1 MLPEL
6 KTIHAAAVHLLEARS
21 LFDIDAYGWLNADDV
36 DPEFVG
42 YAMWTL
48 TPPYEPDFDCLFDG
62 PPAHPSPTEVQQRL
76 LEWGHD
82 FFGLMKVARHFLGL
96 ALVTQPSAE
105 AITFEPTEF
114 DANEFAA
121 LVSLVSAADR
131 LRDFIIVAVFGRKTA
146 DGEEFN
152 KAVAAIRGA
161 GLERDAESLSGWPD
175 AIRRVRSAR
184 NTAAHGL
191 ATTPARVQRRLFETV
206 ADPTLGNVVASRR
219 HAQFEV
225 PSTPEEAKCALEK
238 RMTLLCNCY
247 RELVQMGN
255 ACFQAEYEWRTRAA
269 KVQPPDESG
278 ASDSAASG

>member
-6 KTIHAAAVHLLEARS
+6 ETLHAAAVHLLEARS
-21 LFDIDAYGWLNADDV
+21 LFDIDAYGWLNEDDM

-48 TPPYEPDFDCLFDG
+48 TPPYEHDFNGLFDG
-62 PPAHPSPTEVQQRL
+62 LPAQPGPTDAQQRL

-96 ALVTQPSAE
+96 ALVTQSSAE
-105 AITFEPTEF
+105 EITFEPTEF

-131 LRDFIIVAVFGRKTA
+131 LRDFIIVSVFGRKT
-146 DGEEFN
+146 DDREEFN
-152 KAVAAIRGA
+152 KAVAAIREA
-161 GLERDAESLSGWPD
+161 GMERDAEGLRRWPD
-175 AIRRVRSAR
+175 AIRRVRDAR

-191 ATTPARVQRRLFETV
+191 AATPARVQRRLFEAV
-206 ADPTLGNVVASRR
+206 ADRSLGNATASSR
-219 HAQFEV
+219 HTRFELSGS
-225 PSTPEEAKCALEK
+225 PQEARSALEK

-255 ACFQAEYEWRTRAA
+255 ACFLAEYEWRTRAA
-269 KVQPPDESG
+269 KIPPPDEPG
-278 ASDSAASG
+278 ASDSAASR